1 VVEVSRVLKPLCLL
15 AVLMWPT
22 APTALPDVLPPG
34 YHGVRHELVLD
45 LPAGTTAPALV
56 AFPTQGFGVAMRV
69 MPGEPFVFSSKYGT
83 RLYQLAVG
91 EALPRKADEA
101 WAQQHASLAI
111 PVQEVHAL
119 PMLMP
124 VTRVRT
130 TLRVVNDAA
139 GLRLLVVGSE
149 RFDRRDRPF
158 DPAAVAVGFL
168 LLAAAGAGWLF
179 WLGRRWRARGGA

>member
-1 VVEVSRVLKPLCLL
+1 MLKPLCLL
-15 AVLMWPT
+15 LLLAWPGT
-22 APTALPDVLPPG
+22 PAPLPDILPPG
-34 YHGVRHELVLD
+34 SHGVRHELVLE

-69 MPGEPFVFSSKYGT
+69 VPGEPFVFSGKYGT

-91 EALPRKADEA
+91 EALPRKADQE

-111 PVQEVHAL
+111 PVQEVHEL
-119 PMLMP
+119 PMMNP
-124 VTRVRT
+124 VQRVRT
-130 TLRVVNDAA
+130 TLRVVNDAT

-149 RFDRRDRPF
+149 QFDRHDRPF
-158 DPAAVAVGFL
+158 DPVSVAMWFL

-179 WLGRRWRARGGA
+179 WLGRRWRVRGEA